1 MDTWVLTA
9 HGGKKKFRRIFWCS
23 WYRRNVWGGW
33 VVLRW
38 RSGGNCVLLMQCCG
52 ALQRVCWAVLL
63 YRSSPMA
70 YGENPALPHI
80 LNCSSA

>member
-9 HGGKKKFRRIFWCS
+9 H
-23 WYRRNVWGGW
+23 WGEEKIPEDLLVQLVPPERLGRL

-38 RSGGNCVLLMQCCG
+38 RSGGKSVLLMQCCG

>member
-9 HGGKKKFRRIFWCS
+9 HWGEEKIPEDLLVQRVPPERLGRLGRPQMAERRQICAA
-23 WYRRNVWGGW
+23 YA
-33 VVLRW
+33 
-38 RSGGNCVLLMQCCG
+38 M
-52 ALQRVCWAVLL
+52 LQRVCWAVLL